1 MIYKITI
8 NDFGKSM
15 LEALE
20 KLEAECYIKLS
31 KYQKLILSEV
41 ATVEQTLSIIVGT
54 PITIELVKQ
63 EETHHQ
69 QQQQQQQQQ
78 QRSSRS
84 TTPIMRR
91 EVWLKDAE
99 GNRLIHAI
107 SKYQP
112 RNLPGNIA
120 ADMGKGLIG
129 IGTSIAKHELPT
141 YRKVI
146 EIGYNRDSNTLHREY
161 CIISKQRTLFV
172 IFEEFDANLFT

>member
-8 NDFGKSM
+8 DDFGKSM

-41 ATVEQTLSIIVGT
+41 ATVEQTLSIIVGA

-63 EETHHQ
+63 EETHCQ
-69 QQQQQQQQQ
+69 QQ
-78 QRSSRS
+78 SSRS
-84 TTPIMRR
+84 TTPIIRR
-91 EVWLKDAE
+91 EVWLKDVE

-112 RNLPGNIA
+112 RNLPRDIVV
-120 ADMGKGLIG
+120 DLRKGLIG

-141 YRKVI
+141 CRKVI

-161 CIISKQRTLFV
+161 CIISKQRMLFV
-172 IFEEFDANLFT
+172 IFEEFNANLFT

>member
-20 KLEAECYIKLS
+20 KLEAECYIKL
-31 KYQKLILSEV
+31 
-41 ATVEQTLSIIVGT
+41 
-54 PITIELVKQ
+54 
-63 EETHHQ
+63 
-69 QQQQQQQQQ
+69 
-78 QRSSRS
+78 
-84 TTPIMRR
+84 
-91 EVWLKDAE
+91 
-99 GNRLIHAI
+99 

-141 YRKVI
+141 CRKVI

>member
-69 QQQQQQQQQ
+69 QQC
-78 QRSSRS
+78 SSRS

-112 RNLPGNIA
+112 RNLPGDIA

-141 YRKVI
+141 CRKVI

-161 CIISKQRTLFV
+161 RIISKQRTLFV
-172 IFEEFDANLFT
+172 IFEEFNANLFT

>member
-20 KLEAECYIKLS
+20 KLEAECCIKLS

-63 EETHHQ
+63 KETHHQ
-69 QQQQQQQQQ
+69 QHA
-78 QRSSRS
+78 SRS

-112 RNLPGNIA
+112 RNLPTDIA
-120 ADMGKGLIG
+120 ADMKKGLIG

-141 YRKVI
+141 CRKVI

-161 CIISKQRTLFV
+161 RIISKQRTLFV
-172 IFEEFDANLFT
+172 IFEEFNANLFT

>member
-69 QQQQQQQQQ
+69 QH
-78 QRSSRS
+78 SPCS
-84 TTPIMRR
+84 TTPIVRR

-120 ADMGKGLIG
+120 ADMRKGLIG

-141 YRKVI
+141 RRKVI

-161 CIISKQRTLFV
+161 RITSKQRTLFV
-172 IFEEFDANLFT
+172 IFEEFNANLFT

>member
-15 LEALE
+15 LEALG
-20 KLEAECYIKLS
+20 KLEIECCIKLS

-63 EETHHQ
+63 EEIRQ
-69 QQQQQQQQQ
+69 QHAIH
-78 QRSSRS
+78 S
-84 TTPIMRR
+84 TTSIVRR

-99 GNRLIHAI
+99 GNRLIHAV
-107 SKYQP
+107 SKYRP
-112 RNLPGNIA
+112 RNLPGNVA
-120 ADMGKGLIG
+120 ADMRKGLIG

-141 YRKVI
+141 CRKVI

-161 CIISKQRTLFV
+161 RIISKQNTLFV
-172 IFEEFDANLFT
+172 IFEEFNANLFT